1 MIPDFRIG
9 SHAPAT
15 RFKLISRADL
25 RALSKQHK
33 PSDLPFATPPQPG
46 SLRRLLY
53 NSATSILRSS
63 PSTINFWS
71 IISVCDQSNSSRA
84 SKSLALDTYL
94 IHPSQPLDRRPS
106 DRLYRMKWYMW
117 GRVPFECCSHVGNEY
132 WSPDTAAEFSR
143 LWYGSL
149 RLHYQFR
156 RSTSGK
162 KC

>member
-1 MIPDFRIG
+1 MLSPPAEKAAANDFDWAGLSSILAETFPNSAKYISHVIPDFRIG

-71 IISVCDQSNSSRA
+71 IISACDQSNSSRA

-106 DRLYRMKWYMW
+106 DRLYRMK
-117 GRVPFECCSHVGNEY
+117 
-132 WSPDTAAEFSR
+132 
-143 LWYGSL
+143 
-149 RLHYQFR
+149 
-156 RSTSGK
+156 
-162 KC
+162 